1 MIMVAGAFRPIP
13 GLLDNPPRKKACVGY
28 TIIEFDKA
36 VDCYGDTIALI
47 RRNGFAERVTQR

>member
-1 MIMVAGAFRPIP
+1 MVAGAFRPIP
-13 GLLDNPPRKKACVGY
+13 GLRDNPPRKKACVGY